1 VVAAREGLERN
12 QGWVVLEKYGHPAG
26 RFDVDLGGAARLAFP
41 AEAGTVEPVVQLDP
55 AAGAPLVVDLGE
67 GGGAP
72 ARGGQVWTGGDGA
85 AFATAVAEVDR
96 DQGQARRPGFRHG
109 RRRESAG
116 EASERPAVGRHERM
130 VTAVVGQSRRAG
142 DALRDCAGEAAA
154 GVDFTPGGDGRDRGE
169 QQQGDQGNEARLL
182 DAGRSALGGSFAMH
196 GGDARQGGRAGG
208 AQGVATLPR
217 NALLLFMCGMEGSP
231 FNLFGDP
238 DEFRARMEELSEQ
251 MQSSQRVAWADN
263 AIKLAVEM
271 TVASIGQL
279 DLTGDPD
286 QQAMQVRDAIR
297 VLFPEA
303 VTLVREAREG
313 LS

>member
-1 VVAAREGLERN
+1 MRA
-12 QGWVVLEKYGHPAG
+12 
-26 RFDVDLGGAARLAFP
+26 
-41 AEAGTVEPVVQLDP
+41 
-55 AAGAPLVVDLGE
+55 
-67 GGGAP
+67 
-72 ARGGQVWTGGDGA
+72 GGDGA
-85 AFATAVAEVDR
+85 AFAAAVAEVDR
-96 DQGQARRPGFRHG
+96 DQGQARGAGLCRGQW
-109 RRRESAG
+109 REGASEAG
-116 EASERPAVGRHERM
+116 ERPAVGRHERVM
-130 VTAVVGQSRRAG
+130 TAIVWQLRSAG
-142 DALRDCAGEAAA
+142 DAPGDHAGEAAA
-154 GVDFTPGGDGRDRGE
+154 RVDLASGGHGRDRGE
-169 QQQGDQGNEARLL
+169 QQQGDQGDEAGLL
-182 DAGRSALGGSFAMH
+182 DARRSALGSSFVMH
-196 GGDARQGGRAGG
+196 ARDARQGGRAGG
-208 AQGVATLPR
+208 AQGVATLSR
-217 NALLLFMCGMEGSP
+217 NALLLFMCEMEGSP

>member
-1 VVAAREGLERN
+1 VVAAGKGLEWD
-12 QGWVVLEKYGHPAG
+12 QGGVVLEEHGNAVG
-26 RFDVDLGGAARLAFP
+26 RFDVGLGDATDLALP
-41 AEAGTVEPVVQLDP
+41 AEARPVEPVGQLDP
-55 AAGAPLVVDLGE
+55 AARAPLVVDLGE
-67 GGGAP
+67 DGGA
-72 ARGGQVWTGGDGA
+72 ATRGSQVGAGSDGA
-85 AFATAVAEVDR
+85 AFAAAVAEVDR
-96 DQGQARRPGFRHG
+96 DQGQARGPGLRLG
-109 RRRESAG
+109 QWRESAG
-116 EASERPAVGRHERM
+116 EAGERPAIGRHEWVM
-130 VTAVVGQSRRAG
+130 ATGIGKAG
-142 DALRDCAGEAAA
+142 GAGNPLGDRAGEAAA
-154 GVDFTPGGDGRDRGE
+154 RVDLAAGGDGRDRGE
-169 QQQGDQGNEARLL
+169 QQQGDQGDEAGLL
-182 DAGRSALGGSFAMH
+182 DARRSTLGGPFAMH

-208 AQGVATLPR
+208 AQGVTTSPR
-217 NALLLFMCGMEGSP
+217 NARLLFMCEMEGSP

-286 QQAMQVRDAIR
+286 QQAMQVRNAIR